1 MLNEIKIGN
10 KIVGLGHLV
19 FVIAEAG
26 INHNGSFS
34 IAKKL
39 VDMAKKA
46 GADCIK
52 FQTHITEEEMTK
64 TNILPGKISKTPL
77 WDIIKNCELTSDEES
92 KLNKYCKERKILFLS
107 TPFSIPAVDRLE
119 KIKMPAYKIGSGEL
133 TNIPFLKHIAK
144 KGKPVILSSGM
155 SNMSEIKAAVMLFKK
170 SGIPLALLQTTSEYP
185 CDYKDINLGVLEKY
199 KKLFNIPVGIS
210 DHSLGIYTAL
220 GAVAKGACIVEKHI
234 TLDKNMPGPDQKLSL
249 EPHELAELVKGC
261 KAIKLA
267 LGNTKKILKK
277 ELPVLR
283 FARESVVTHKNISK
297 GDVFSEENLT
307 TKRPNTGQIPAKDFF
322 KIIGKRAKRN
332 IPKNKQLLYSDI
344 I

>member
-1 MLNEIKIGN
+1 MLNYIKIGN
-10 KIVGLGHLV
+10 RKIGPEYPV

-39 VDMAKKA
+39 VNMAKKA

-52 FQTHITEEEMTK
+52 FQTHIAEEEMIK

-77 WDIIKNCELTSDEES
+77 WDIIKNCELTNNEEL

-133 TNIPFLKHIAK
+133 TNLPFLKHIAK

-155 SNMSEIKAAVMLFKK
+155 SNMNEIKAAVTLFKK
-170 SGIPLALLQTTSEYP
+170 SKIPLVLLQTTSEYP
-185 CDYKDINLGVLEKY
+185 CDYKDINLGVLDKY
-199 KKLFNIPVGIS
+199 KKLFNIPIGIS
-210 DHSLGIYTAL
+210 DHSLGIYTVL

-249 EPHELAELVKGC
+249 EPHELTELVKGC
-261 KAIKLA
+261 RAIKLA
-267 LGNTKKILKK
+267 LGDTKKILKK

-283 FARESVVTHKNISK
+283 FARESVVTHKNITK
-297 GDVFSEENLT
+297 DDVFSEENLT
-307 TKRPNTGQIPAKDFF
+307 TKRPNTGQIPAKDFY
-322 KIIGKRAKRN
+322 KVIGKKAKRN
-332 IPKNKQLLYSDI
+332 ISKNKQLLYSDI